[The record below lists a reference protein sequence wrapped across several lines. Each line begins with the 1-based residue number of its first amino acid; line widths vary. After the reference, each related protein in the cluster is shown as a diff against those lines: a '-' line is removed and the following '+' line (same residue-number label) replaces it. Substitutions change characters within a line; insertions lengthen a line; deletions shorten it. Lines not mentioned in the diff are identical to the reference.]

1 MQLTLTLLISR
12 SHDGKL
18 FINSLVVCREI
29 NNFDEPKSY
38 AKATDVR
45 SFMVNESRELE
56 VVFTTRS
63 IFFLFFLPTLPTNN
77 VNNVNIQHNFSIQKN
92 MVRLLIVR
100 WERYNIS
107 IVWCDHFRK
116 LKISL

>member
-12 SHDGKL
+12 SHDEQL

-77 VNNVNIQHNFSIQKN
+77 VNIQHNFFYSKN
-92 MVRLLIVR
+92 MVRLLFVR